1 MIKYL
6 GFLLFIFS
14 LNSFATNEPDDVFS
28 IHTIATSGG
37 NTAIVR
43 FNSHTGEAY
52 YRKNG
57 KFDMVLDQTIIPA
70 GSYALE
76 LMSWPTGWGLL
87 RINTKTGEVWVTK
100 SFIWQ
105 KIPNK

>member
-1 MIKYL
+1 MAKYI
-6 GFLLFIFS
+6 GFLLLLFS
-14 LNSFATNEPDDVFS
+14 FNTLAINESDEVFS
-28 IHTIATSGG
+28 IHSILTANG

-43 FNSHTGEAY
+43 FNSRTGEAH

-57 KFDMVLDQTIIPA
+57 KFRLILDRTIMTS

-87 RINTKTGEVWVTK
+87 RINTKTGKAWVAK
-100 SFIWQ
+100 NLIWEE
-105 KIPNK
+105 IINE